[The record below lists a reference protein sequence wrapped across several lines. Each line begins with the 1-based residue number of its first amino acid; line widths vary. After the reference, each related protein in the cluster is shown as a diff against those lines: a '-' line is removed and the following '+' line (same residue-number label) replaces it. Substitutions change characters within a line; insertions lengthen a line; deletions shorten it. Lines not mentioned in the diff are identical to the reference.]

1 MLYQPA
7 LYVWYIS
14 YKHLK
19 LPNIP
24 ILLLFIIFV
33 PLQHVYVLYQ
43 CFILYCVIWF
53 MLAWAI
59 DLCLRVPLGWDFV
72 TMATFPMASQIDLC
86 IVCSRRV
93 LQHMRRLYCNC
104 CHRNVHK
111 NCTGLWG
118 EDFEI
123 ATQDTSWYCVTCME
137 SLFAFNHSDDETDF
151 LKAIADMSHQ
161 EASVQQG
168 LRSKLFNPFEMNKD
182 EHEILDYQGDLDS
195 DKNYFNQYYHRLIKN
210 CNYFL
215 EESFKKHLS
224 HHHIYSMKPS
234 LCYI

>member
-1 MLYQPA
+1 
-7 LYVWYIS
+7 
-14 YKHLK
+14 
-19 LPNIP
+19 
-24 ILLLFIIFV
+24 
-33 PLQHVYVLYQ
+33 
-43 CFILYCVIWF
+43 
-53 MLAWAI
+53 
-59 DLCLRVPLGWDFV
+59 
-72 TMATFPMASQIDLC
+72 MATFPMASQIDLC

-137 SLFAFNHSDDETDF
+137 SLFAFNHFDDETDF

-161 EASVQQG
+161 EASVQLG
-168 LRSKLFNPFEMNKD
+168 LRSKLFNPFEINED
-182 EHEILDYQGDLDS
+182 EHEILDYQGDLDP
-195 DKNYFNQYYHRLIKN
+195 DKYYFNQYSHRLIKN

-215 EESFKKHLS
+215 EESFKIHLS
-224 HHHIYSMKPS
+224 HHHISNEAFSMLHLNIRSIPANLPAFQSYLDILDHHFSIVGLTETWLKPS
-234 LCYI
+234 NISAYGIGGYNHVGITRQNTKGGGISLFLSQEIVY